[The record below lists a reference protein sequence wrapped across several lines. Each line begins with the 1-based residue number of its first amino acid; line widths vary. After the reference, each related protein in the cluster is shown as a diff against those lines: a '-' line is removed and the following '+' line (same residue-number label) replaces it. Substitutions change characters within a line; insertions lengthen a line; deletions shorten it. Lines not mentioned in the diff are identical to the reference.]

1 MNAPLQK
8 RILVTGGAGFVGS
21 NLVDVLMQ
29 QGHIVYVL
37 DNLFTGHRR
46 NIEHWIGHPVR
57 RSARCNSSPRAF
69 LSHPRPL
76 QNFTFFLHDVIFP
89 FFAEVVS

>member
-1 MNAPLQK
+1 MNSLASSNRSAGVRALSFPPVRQLVNPAKNQK

-37 DNLFTGHRR
+37 DNLYTGRR
-46 NIEHWIGHPVR
+46 KNIEHW
-57 RSARCNSSPRAF
+57 STCATA
-69 LSHPRPL
+69 
-76 QNFTFFLHDVIFP
+76 
-89 FFAEVVS
+89 AVVC